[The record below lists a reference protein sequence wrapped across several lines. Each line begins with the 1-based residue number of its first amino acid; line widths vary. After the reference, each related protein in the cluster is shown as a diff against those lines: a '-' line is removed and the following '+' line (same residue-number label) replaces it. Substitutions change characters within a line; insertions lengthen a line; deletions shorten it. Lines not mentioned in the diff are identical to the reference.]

1 MQRRT
6 GLSVLM
12 AFPENARV
20 PPSGRQQDRH
30 HAVTLQICGGKP
42 MAERT
47 ADIAEFRHPN
57 PRSVGI
63 LILIVIIVI
72 VGWGTFTIVP
82 AGHRGVVLWW
92 GSVEK
97 RVMGEGLNFKA
108 PIAERVIK
116 VDVRVQPHPFKE
128 IDASSKEYQ
137 MVKMTGMM
145 NFHIDPMYV
154 NDLYQKVGLDF
165 ADKVID
171 PAFNDFVKEVVPTY
185 PIGEI
190 LPKREEIRKR
200 AMAKLGDNLSR
211 YHIIVDDIYF
221 ANIQFSPE
229 YANAIE
235 AKQVA
240 QQQVETQ
247 KQVLAQREIEAQQK
261 VATAKGEAESILVV
275 AEGQAKANDALSRSI
290 SPILVQYKSV
300 EKWNGLLPQ
309 VSGGAVPFIDMSRM
323 GALPGGTR
331 GTPKKGE

>member
-1 MQRRT
+1 MVDRT
-6 GLSVLM
+6 IEDFEFKRL
-12 AFPENARV
+12 
-20 PPSGRQQDRH
+20 
-30 HAVTLQICGGKP
+30 KP
-42 MAERT
+42 RT
-47 ADIAEFRHPN
+47 
-57 PRSVGI
+57 VGM
-63 LILIVIIVI
+63 LILLIFIII
-72 VGWGTFTIVP
+72 VGWGTFVIVP
-82 AGHRGVVLWW
+82 AGHRGVALWW

-97 RVMGEGLNFKA
+97 RIMGEGLNFKV

-116 VDVRVQPHPFKE
+116 VDVKVQPHPFKE

-145 NFHIDPMYV
+145 NFHIDPSFV

-221 ANIQFSPE
+221 ANIRFSPGYE
-229 YANAIE
+229 GAVE

-247 KQVLAQREIEAQQK
+247 RQVLAQREIEAQQK

-275 AEGQAKANDALSRSI
+275 AQGQAKANDALSRSI
-290 SPILVQYKSV
+290 SPILVQYKGI
-300 EKWNGLLPQ
+300 EKWNGILPQ
-309 VSGGAVPFIDMSRM
+309 VSGGAVPFLDLGKM
-323 GALPGGTR
+323 GGFSGGTEGSKR
-331 GTPKKGE
+331 

>member
-1 MQRRT
+1 
-6 GLSVLM
+6 
-12 AFPENARV
+12 
-20 PPSGRQQDRH
+20 
-30 HAVTLQICGGKP
+30 
-42 MAERT
+42 MAERST
-47 ADIAEFRHPN
+47 PPFDYTQLKPQT
-57 PRSVGI
+57 VGI
-63 LILIVIIVI
+63 LILLFVVLIVL
-72 VGWGTFTIVP
+72 WGTFVIIP
-82 AGHRGVVLWW
+82 AGHRGVCLWW

-97 RVMGEGLNFKA
+97 RIMGEGLNFKV
-108 PIAERVIK
+108 PIAETVIK
-116 VDVRVQPHPFKE
+116 VDVKVQPHPFKQ

-145 NFHIDPMYV
+145 NFHIDPSFV

-185 PIGEI
+185 AIGEI

-200 AMAKLGDNLSR
+200 AMTKLGDNLAR

-221 ANIQFSPE
+221 ASIQFSPGYE
-229 YANAIE
+229 GAIE

-275 AEGQAKANDALSRSI
+275 ATGQAKANEAISRSI
-290 SPILVQYKSV
+290 TPILVQYKSI
-300 EKWNGLLPQ
+300 EKWNGILPQ
-309 VSGGAVPFIDMSRM
+309 VSGGAVPFVDLRRM
-323 GALPGGTR
+323 GGLSAGTEE
-331 GTPKKGE
+331 GKK

>member
-1 MQRRT
+1 MPERSLEAFDVKAPKPRT
-6 GLSVLM
+6 
-12 AFPENARV
+12 
-20 PPSGRQQDRH
+20 
-30 HAVTLQICGGKP
+30 
-42 MAERT
+42 
-47 ADIAEFRHPN
+47 
-57 PRSVGI
+57 I
-63 LILIVIIVI
+63 LILIVLLILFIIS
-72 VGWGTFTIVP
+72 WGSFAIVP

-97 RVMGEGLNFKA
+97 RIMGEGLNFKV

-116 VDVRVQPHPFKE
+116 VDVKVQPHPFKE

-145 NFHIDPMYV
+145 NFHIDPSFV

-200 AMAKLGDNLSR
+200 AMGKLGENLAR
-211 YHIIVDDIYF
+211 YHIVVDDIYF
-221 ANIQFSPE
+221 ANIRFSPE
-229 YANAIE
+229 YERAIE

-247 KQVLAQREIEAQQK
+247 RQVLAQREIEAQQK

-275 AEGQAKANDALSRSI
+275 AQGQAKANDALSRSI
-290 SPILVQYKSV
+290 SPILVQYKGI
-300 EKWNGLLPQ
+300 EKWNGILPQ
-309 VSGGAVPFIDMSRM
+309 VSGGAIPLIDL
-323 GALPGGTR
+323 GKPGGLS
-331 GTPKKGE
+331 GGAEGSKK

>member
-1 MQRRT
+1 MTEKTLEAIELRGPKPRT
-6 GLSVLM
+6 
-12 AFPENARV
+12 
-20 PPSGRQQDRH
+20 
-30 HAVTLQICGGKP
+30 I
-42 MAERT
+42 
-47 ADIAEFRHPN
+47 
-57 PRSVGI
+57 GI
-63 LILIVIIVI
+63 FIVFFFIFIIL
-72 VGWGTFTIVP
+72 WSCFAIVP

-97 RVMGEGLNFKA
+97 RIMGEGLNFKV

-116 VDVRVQPHPFKE
+116 VDVKVQPHPFKE

-145 NFHIDPMYV
+145 NFHIDPAYV

-200 AMAKLGDNLSR
+200 AMAKLGENLAR

-221 ANIQFSPE
+221 ANIRFSPE
-229 YANAIE
+229 YEKAIE

-247 KQVLAQREIEAQQK
+247 RQILAQREIEAQQK
-261 VATAKGEAESILVV
+261 VATAKGEAESIQVV
-275 AEGQAKANDALSRSI
+275 AQGQAKANDALSRSI
-290 SPILVQYKSV
+290 SPILVQYKSI
-300 EKWNGLLPQ
+300 ERWNGILPQ
-309 VSGGAVPFIDMSRM
+309 VSGGAIPFFSLGKFEGM
-323 GALPGGTR
+323 GEGTTGGAKR
-331 GTPKKGE
+331 

>member
-1 MQRRT
+1 MPDGT
-6 GLSVLM
+6 VD
-12 AFPENARV
+12 F
-20 PPSGRQQDRH
+20 SGI
-30 HAVTLQICGGKP
+30 ALPKP
-42 MAERT
+42 RT
-47 ADIAEFRHPN
+47 AGLLMLA
-57 PRSVGI
+57 
-63 LILIVIIVI
+63 LIVLI
-72 VGWGTFTIVP
+72 VGWGTFVIIP
-82 AGHRGVVLWW
+82 AGNRGVVLLW

-97 RVMGEGLNFKA
+97 RIMGEGLNFKT
-108 PIAERVIK
+108 PMAESVIK
-116 VDVRVQPHPFKE
+116 VDVRVQPHPFRE

-200 AMAKLGDNLSR
+200 AMTKLGDNLSR

-221 ANIQFSPE
+221 ANIRFSTGYE
-229 YANAIE
+229 GAVE

-275 AEGQAKANDALSRSI
+275 AQGQAKANEALSHSI
-290 SPILVQYKSV
+290 SPILVQYKGV
-300 EKWNGLLPQ
+300 EKWNGILPQ
-309 VSGGAVPFIDMSRM
+309 VSGGAVPFIDLSKM
-323 GALPGGTR
+323 GSAGTE
-331 GTPKKGE
+331 GSKK

>member
-1 MQRRT
+1 MADKIINISEFKNPTPRT
-6 GLSVLM
+6 
-12 AFPENARV
+12 
-20 PPSGRQQDRH
+20 
-30 HAVTLQICGGKP
+30 
-42 MAERT
+42 
-47 ADIAEFRHPN
+47 
-57 PRSVGI
+57 VGI
-63 LILIVIIVI
+63 IVVLVIILII
-72 VGWGTFTIVP
+72 GWSTFVIVP

-92 GSVEK
+92 GSVEN
-97 RVMGEGLNFKA
+97 RIMGEGLNFIV

-116 VDVRVQPHPFKE
+116 VDVKVQPHPFRE
-128 IDASSKEYQ
+128 IDASSREYQ
-137 MVKMTGMM
+137 NVKMTGMM
-145 NFHIDPMYV
+145 NFHIDPAYV

-200 AMAKLGDNLSR
+200 AMTKLGDNLSR

-221 ANIQFSPE
+221 ANIRFSPE
-229 YANAIE
+229 YEGAIE

-275 AEGQAKANDALSRSI
+275 ATGQAKANDALSKSI
-290 SPILVQYKSV
+290 TPILVQYKGI
-300 EKWNGLLPQ
+300 EKWNGILPQ
-309 VSGGAVPFIDMSRM
+309 VSGGAVPFIDLSKMNSVS
-323 GALPGGTR
+323 GG
-331 GTPKKGE
+331 PEASKK

>member
-1 MQRRT
+1 
-6 GLSVLM
+6 
-12 AFPENARV
+12 
-20 PPSGRQQDRH
+20 
-30 HAVTLQICGGKP
+30 
-42 MAERT
+42 MAENPMVPY
-47 ADIAEFRHPN
+47 EYKQLN
-57 PRSVGI
+57 PRTVGI
-63 LILIVIIVI
+63 AIFLLVILVVL
-72 VGWGTFTIVP
+72 WGTFVIVP
-82 AGHRGVVLWW
+82 AGHRGVILWW

-97 RVMGEGLNFKA
+97 RIMGEGLNFKV
-108 PIAERVIK
+108 PIAENVIK
-116 VDVRVQPHPFKE
+116 VDVKVQPHPFKE

-145 NFHIDPMYV
+145 NFHIDPSYV

-200 AMAKLGDNLSR
+200 AMTKLGDNLSR

-221 ANIQFSPE
+221 ANIRFSPE
-229 YANAIE
+229 YEGAVE

-275 AEGQAKANDALSRSI
+275 AQGQAKANDALSRSI
-290 SPILVQYKSV
+290 SPILVQYKSI
-300 EKWNGLLPQ
+300 EKWNGILPQ
-309 VSGGAVPFIDMSRM
+309 VSGGSIPFVDLRKI
-323 GALPGGTR
+323 GGSSTETE
-331 GTPKKGE
+331 GSKK

>member
-1 MQRRT
+1 M
-6 GLSVLM
+6 LAL
-12 AFPENARV
+12 
-20 PPSGRQQDRH
+20 
-30 HAVTLQICGGKP
+30 
-42 MAERT
+42 
-47 ADIAEFRHPN
+47 
-57 PRSVGI
+57 
-63 LILIVIIVI
+63 LILII
-72 VGWGTFTIVP
+72 GWGTFVIIP
-82 AGHRGVVLWW
+82 AGHRGVVLLW

-97 RVMGEGLNFKA
+97 RIMGEGLNFKT
-108 PIAERVIK
+108 PMAESVIK
-116 VDVRVQPHPFKE
+116 VDVRVQPHPFRE

-145 NFHIDPMYV
+145 NFHIDPAYV

-200 AMAKLGDNLSR
+200 AMTKLGDNLSR

-221 ANIQFSPE
+221 ANIRFSTGYE
-229 YANAIE
+229 GAVE

-275 AEGQAKANDALSRSI
+275 AQGQAKANEVLSHSI
-290 SPILVQYKSV
+290 SPILVQYKGV
-300 EKWNGLLPQ
+300 EKWNGILPQ
-309 VSGGAVPFIDMSRM
+309 VSGGVVPFIDLSKM
-323 GALPGGTR
+323 GSAATEGS
-331 GTPKKGE
+331 KK

>member
-1 MQRRT
+1 M
-6 GLSVLM
+6 
-12 AFPENARV
+12 E
-20 PPSGRQQDRH
+20 
-30 HAVTLQICGGKP
+30 
-42 MAERT
+42 ERT
-47 ADIAEFRHPN
+47 KDFAEFKL
-57 PRSVGI
+57 PRPRVVGI
-63 LILIVIIVI
+63 FILLVLLLIIV
-72 VGWGTFTIVP
+72 WGTFVIVP

-97 RVMGEGLNFKA
+97 RIMGEGLNFKV
-108 PIAERVIK
+108 PIAETVIK
-116 VDVRVQPHPFKE
+116 VDVKVQPHPFKE

-137 MVKMTGMM
+137 NVKMTGMM
-145 NFHIDPMYV
+145 NFHVDPAYV

-200 AMAKLGDNLSR
+200 AMTKLGDNLSR

-221 ANIQFSPE
+221 ANIRFSPE
-229 YANAIE
+229 YEGAIE

-275 AEGQAKANDALSRSI
+275 AQGQAKANDALSRSI
-290 SPILVQYKSV
+290 SPILVQYKGV
-300 EKWNGLLPQ
+300 EKWNGVLPQ
-309 VSGGAVPFIDMSRM
+309 VSGAAVPFINLGKM
-323 GALPGGTR
+323 GGLSGEMEGS
-331 GTPKKGE
+331 KK

>member
-1 MQRRT
+1 MPERS
-6 GLSVLM
+6 LE
-12 AFPENARV
+12 AFDFKGP
-20 PPSGRQQDRH
+20 
-30 HAVTLQICGGKP
+30 KP
-42 MAERT
+42 QT
-47 ADIAEFRHPN
+47 
-57 PRSVGI
+57 I
-63 LILIVIIVI
+63 LILIVLLILFIVS
-72 VGWGTFTIVP
+72 WGSFALVP

-97 RVMGEGLNFKA
+97 RIMGEGLNFKV

-116 VDVRVQPHPFKE
+116 VDVKVQPHPFKE

-137 MVKMTGMM
+137 IVKMTGMM
-145 NFHIDPMYV
+145 NFHIDPFFV

-190 LPKREEIRKR
+190 LPKREEIRQR
-200 AMAKLGDNLSR
+200 AMKKLGDNLSR

-221 ANIQFSPE
+221 ANIRFSTE
-229 YANAIE
+229 YEGAIE

-275 AEGQAKANDALSRSI
+275 AQGQAKANDALSRSI
-290 SPILVQYKSV
+290 SPILVQYKGI
-300 EKWNGLLPQ
+300 EKWNGILPQ
-309 VSGGAVPFIDMSRM
+309 VSGGAIPLIDLGKM
-323 GALPGGTR
+323 GGLSGGAEGSKR
-331 GTPKKGE
+331 

>member
-1 MQRRT
+1 MPERPWEAFDFKGPKPRT
-6 GLSVLM
+6 
-12 AFPENARV
+12 
-20 PPSGRQQDRH
+20 
-30 HAVTLQICGGKP
+30 I
-42 MAERT
+42 
-47 ADIAEFRHPN
+47 I
-57 PRSVGI
+57 
-63 LILIVIIVI
+63 ILIVLLILFIAS
-72 VGWGTFTIVP
+72 WGSFAIVP

-97 RVMGEGLNFKA
+97 RIMGEGLNFKV

-116 VDVRVQPHPFKE
+116 VDVKVQPHPFKE

-137 MVKMTGMM
+137 IVKMTGMM
-145 NFHIDPMYV
+145 NFHIDPAYV

-190 LPKREEIRKR
+190 LPKREEIRQR
-200 AMAKLGDNLSR
+200 AMKKLGDNLSR

-221 ANIQFSPE
+221 ANIRFSPE
-229 YANAIE
+229 YEGAIE

-275 AEGQAKANDALSRSI
+275 AQGQAKANDALSRSI
-290 SPILVQYKSV
+290 SPILVQYKGI
-300 EKWNGLLPQ
+300 EKWNGILPQ
-309 VSGGAVPFIDMSRM
+309 VSGGAVPFIDLGKM
-323 GALPGGTR
+323 GGLSGGAEGSKR
-331 GTPKKGE
+331 

>member
-1 MQRRT
+1 MADKIINISEFKNPTPRT
-6 GLSVLM
+6 
-12 AFPENARV
+12 
-20 PPSGRQQDRH
+20 
-30 HAVTLQICGGKP
+30 
-42 MAERT
+42 
-47 ADIAEFRHPN
+47 
-57 PRSVGI
+57 VGI
-63 LILIVIIVI
+63 IVVLVIILII
-72 VGWGTFTIVP
+72 GWSTFVIVP
-82 AGHRGVVLWW
+82 AGHRGVALWW

-97 RVMGEGLNFKA
+97 RILGEGLNFMV

-116 VDVRVQPHPFKE
+116 VDVKVQPHPFRE

-137 MVKMTGMM
+137 NVKMTGMM
-145 NFHIDPMYV
+145 NFHIDPLYV

-200 AMAKLGDNLSR
+200 AMTKLGDNLSR

-221 ANIQFSPE
+221 ANIRFSPE
-229 YANAIE
+229 YEGAIE

-247 KQVLAQREIEAQQK
+247 RQVLAQREIEAQQK

-275 AEGQAKANDALSRSI
+275 ATGQAKANDALSKSI
-290 SPILVQYKSV
+290 TPILVQYKGI
-300 EKWNGLLPQ
+300 EKWNGILPQ
-309 VSGGAVPFIDMSRM
+309 VSGGAVPFIELGKM
-323 GALPGGTR
+323 GGSPGGTE
-331 GTPKKGE
+331 GSKK

>member
-1 MQRRT
+1 MPERSLEAFDFKGPKPRT
-6 GLSVLM
+6 
-12 AFPENARV
+12 
-20 PPSGRQQDRH
+20 
-30 HAVTLQICGGKP
+30 
-42 MAERT
+42 
-47 ADIAEFRHPN
+47 
-57 PRSVGI
+57 I
-63 LILIVIIVI
+63 LILIVLLILFIVS
-72 VGWGTFTIVP
+72 WGSFAIVP
-82 AGHRGVVLWW
+82 AGHRGVVLLW

-97 RVMGEGLNFKA
+97 RIMGEGLNFKV

-116 VDVRVQPHPFKE
+116 VDVKVQPHPFKE

-145 NFHIDPMYV
+145 NFHIDPSFV

-190 LPKREEIRKR
+190 LPKREEIRQR
-200 AMAKLGDNLSR
+200 AMKKLGDNLTR

-221 ANIQFSPE
+221 ANIRFSPE
-229 YANAIE
+229 YEGAIE

-275 AEGQAKANDALSRSI
+275 AQGQAKANDALSRSI
-290 SPILVQYKSV
+290 SPILVQYKGI
-300 EKWNGLLPQ
+300 EKWNGSLPQ
-309 VSGGAVPFIDMSRM
+309 VSGGAVPFIDLGRM
-323 GALPGGTR
+323 GGLSGGAE
-331 GTPKKGE
+331 GGKK

>member
-1 MQRRT
+1 MPERSLEAFDFKGPKPRT
-6 GLSVLM
+6 
-12 AFPENARV
+12 
-20 PPSGRQQDRH
+20 
-30 HAVTLQICGGKP
+30 
-42 MAERT
+42 
-47 ADIAEFRHPN
+47 
-57 PRSVGI
+57 I
-63 LILIVIIVI
+63 LILIVLLILFIVS
-72 VGWGTFTIVP
+72 WGTFAIVP

-97 RVMGEGLNFKA
+97 RIMGEGLNFKV

-116 VDVRVQPHPFKE
+116 VDVKVQPHPFKE

-145 NFHIDPMYV
+145 NFHIDPSFV

-190 LPKREEIRKR
+190 LPKREEIRQR
-200 AMAKLGDNLSR
+200 AMKKLGDNLSR

-221 ANIQFSPE
+221 ANIRFSPGYE
-229 YANAIE
+229 GAVE

-247 KQVLAQREIEAQQK
+247 RQVLAQREIEAQQK

-275 AEGQAKANDALSRSI
+275 AQGQAKANDALSRSI
-290 SPILVQYKSV
+290 TPILVQYKGV
-300 EKWNGLLPQ
+300 EKWNGILPQ
-309 VSGGAVPFIDMSRM
+309 VSGGAVPFIDLSKM
-323 GALPGGTR
+323 GGLSGGT
-331 GTPKKGE
+331 KGSKR